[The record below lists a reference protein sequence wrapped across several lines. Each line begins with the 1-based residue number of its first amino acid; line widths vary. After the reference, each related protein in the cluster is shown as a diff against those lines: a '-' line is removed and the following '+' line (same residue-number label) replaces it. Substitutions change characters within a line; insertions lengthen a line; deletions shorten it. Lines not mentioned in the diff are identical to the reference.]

1 MKKSLLSCMLLM
13 GLGVNAQLAPG
24 NIAPNF
30 TFTDTEGTEHTL
42 YDYLDEG
49 KTVILDISAAWCGP
63 CWAYHNTHA
72 LRDLYEAH
80 GPTGYPDVSAETT
93 NDVMVFYIEGEL
105 TNTGAQITGT
115 SSGNT
120 NATYSQGDWA
130 TGTTY
135 PIIDIPSNAAG
146 NAFMNGYEIGYFP
159 TVYMVCPNRI
169 ISEPSQQS
177 AANLYALT
185 GDCPEPATAAVDVA
199 AIKYEGATAHCEGS
213 YTPSVKIQN
222 NSTTPLTSATIT
234 IMSGATVV
242 STTNWTGTL
251 GTYEVATVSCTPI
264 ATFSGGALTVA
275 VTTTDDAN
283 LVNGALATSVT
294 PAIETNN
301 GIMVHVFTDY
311 WANEISW
318 KIKDANGATVPGT
331 TSPALVNNQQQNFGY
346 QLAGTGCYT
355 FSITDGY
362 GDGIL
367 NGQTQA
373 GLANGALL
381 VEDSYGTVI
390 MNNID
395 YGFGKNVLFKA
406 TQDVAG
412 VKENA
417 APGELLVYPNPA
429 TDNLTVAFDAQ
440 DGDYAVSL
448 VDLQGR
454 VVVSNNYANLSGAQT
469 ISVPVANVAKGNYL
483 VKVSSN
489 GTSTVKSVVIK

>member
-1 MKKSLLSCMLLM
+1 MKKSLLSCMLLL
-13 GLGVNAQLAPG
+13 GLGVNAQLTAG
-24 NIAPNF
+24 SIAPNF
-30 TFTDTEGTEHTL
+30 TFTDINGTEHTL

-49 KTVILDISAAWCGP
+49 KTVILDISAAWCSP
-63 CWAYHNTHA
+63 CWSYHNTHA
-72 LRDLYEAH
+72 LRDLYEEH
-80 GPTGYPDVSAETT
+80 GPTGFPDVDAGTT
-93 NDVMVFYIEGEL
+93 DDVMVFYIEGEL
-105 TNTGAQITGT
+105 SNTAAQITGT

-120 NATYSQGDWA
+120 NATFSQGNWT

-135 PIIDIPSNAAG
+135 PIIDVPNNAAG
-146 NAFMNGYEIGYFP
+146 TAFMNGYDINYFP

-169 ISEPSQQS
+169 VSEPGQQ
-177 AANLYALT
+177 AAGDLYALT
-185 GDCPEPATAAVDVA
+185 GDCPAPATAAVDVA
-199 AIKYEGATAHCEGS
+199 AVTYEGARSHCEGN
-213 YTPSVKIQN
+213 YTPAVRIQN

-242 STTNWTGTL
+242 STTSWTGTL
-251 GTYEVATVSCTPI
+251 ATYEVANVSCTPI
-264 ATFSGGALTVA
+264 TNFTGGALTVA

-283 LVNGALATSVT
+283 LVNGALTTSVT

-331 TSPALVNNQQQNFGY
+331 TSPALANNQLQHFGY
-346 QLAGTGCYT
+346 QLSGTGCYT
-355 FSITDGY
+355 FSIADGF

-367 NGQTQA
+367 NGSFQP
-373 GLANGALL
+373 GIANGALL

-412 VKENA
+412 VKENEAVA
-417 APGELLVYPNPA
+417 AFQVYPNPA
-429 TDNLTVAFDAQ
+429 TDNITVAFDAQ
-440 DGDYAVSL
+440 DGDYAVTL

-454 VVVSNNYANLSGAQT
+454 VVLNNNYTNLSGAQT
-469 ISVPVANVAKGNYL
+469 ISVPVSNVAKGNYL